1 MQGEIVF
8 DAGGKRYTL
17 FIGNAAQCDI
27 EEQYDKG
34 FFAIVTD
41 AMPIGVPAHVAL
53 NPEKYPEEI
62 MAASRQLR
70 MGVLRDLA
78 WHGLRKHHPEL
89 QQADV
94 SDLIDIMGQGPFG
107 EMIGRAIFA
116 SRDKGAGTDAAPKK
130 PSTHAPAPTGKRAR
144 RSGPRPA

>member
-53 NPEKYPEEI
+53 NPDQYPEEI

-70 MGVLRDLA
+70 MSVIRDLA

-89 QQADV
+89 QQADI
-94 SDLIDIMGQGPFG
+94 SNLIDEMGQGAFG
-107 EMIGRAIFA
+107 EIIGRAIFA
-116 SRDKGAGTDAAPKK
+116 SRDTGAGNDAAPKK
-130 PSTHAPAPTGKRAR
+130 PSTRAHARTGPPVRK
-144 RSGPRPA
+144 SGRKPN